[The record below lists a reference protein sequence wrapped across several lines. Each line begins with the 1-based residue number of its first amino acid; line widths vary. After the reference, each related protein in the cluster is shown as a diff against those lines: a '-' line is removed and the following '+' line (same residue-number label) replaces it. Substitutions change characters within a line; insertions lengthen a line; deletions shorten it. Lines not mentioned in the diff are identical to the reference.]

1 MRIFLPMVQ
10 LTQFNIASAGFIHK
24 FAAVVKKLN
33 LTTYTMEKDH
43 LFELAENYISQ
54 TGISVFLT
62 GRAGTGKTTFLKY
75 IVENTPKRCVVLAPT
90 GVAAINAGGVTIHS
104 FFQLPLCPY
113 LPDVKELITEYQMPD
128 AHRQLKK
135 EKVKIIKTLDLL
147 IIDEISMVRAD
158 LLDSVDAVM
167 RRYRRNDKPFGGV
180 QVLMIGDAHQLPPV
194 VTEQDEPWLK
204 RVYPSPF
211 FFHSKVMQR
220 LQYITIELQTV
231 YRQLDTSFLDILN
244 SIRDGRMDNATY
256 RLLNS
261 RLDPRFNPD
270 DTIAVSGNRW
280 IRLTTHNRQAD
291 NINQQKLEAL
301 KTRLYT
307 FYAEIEGDFPENSLP
322 AEKVLQL
329 KEGAQVMFLRNDSR
343 EGRFYNGKIATVT
356 EIDYDGITVTDENG
370 DEINVPLEKWE
381 NIQYDIDKETKEIV
395 PKVEGTFSQYPL
407 RAAWAVTIHKSQGL
421 TFDHVIIDAASAF
434 TFGQV
439 YVALSRCRT
448 LEGIVLS
455 SPISQSCLFNNSDV
469 SGFHDQFMPVTEME
483 RQLEA
488 SRSAYFMSTLK
499 DCFSFSELER
509 LIGWAG
515 GVFKNHLKN
524 TYPEQTARME
534 ENRIRIRDMEFVAEK
549 FRRELDRIGADDR
562 PRINERVSKAAGYF
576 MPILMD
582 AASEV
587 TPIMSVSID
596 NKEVKKTLTE
606 ASGEL
611 LPQLYMHL
619 QSMKEIQERGFSIE
633 SYLRIRNDALLSS
646 KTKTSIKKI
655 KEPKPVKE
663 KVVKTKP
670 TIEEIYSDNRHPEL
684 IQPLIDWRT
693 EQYMAQNIRAYWVIT
708 QRTLL
713 EIADTCPTTK
723 EELLQ
728 VNGFG
733 PAKWKQYGEEI
744 LELIKLHRT
753 H

>member
-1 MRIFLPMVQ
+1 M
-10 LTQFNIASAGFIHK
+10 K
-24 FAAVVKKLN
+24 
-33 LTTYTMEKDH
+33 KDH
-43 LFELAENYISQ
+43 LFELAENYVSH

-75 IVENTPKRCVVLAPT
+75 IVKNTPKRCVVLAPT

-113 LPDVKELITEYQMPD
+113 LPDVKELVTEYQLPE
-128 AHRQLKK
+128 AHRQLRK

-158 LLDSVDAVM
+158 LLDAVDAVM
-167 RRYRRNDKPFGGV
+167 RRYRHSNKPFGGV
-180 QVLMIGDAHQLPPV
+180 QLLMIGDAHQLPPV
-194 VTEQDEPWLK
+194 VTEQDEPWLRK
-204 RVYPSPF
+204 VYKSPF
-211 FFHSKVMQR
+211 FFHSKVMQK
-220 LQYITIELQTV
+220 LKYITIELQTV
-231 YRQLDTSFLDILN
+231 YRQSDTSFLDILN
-244 SIRDGRMDNATY
+244 SIRDGVMDNATY
-256 RLLNS
+256 RMLNS

-270 DTIAVSGNRW
+270 DSVAVSGSRW

-291 NINQQKLEAL
+291 NINQEKLEAL
-301 KTRLYT
+301 KTKLYT
-307 FYAEIEGDFPENSLP
+307 FYADIEGNFPENTLP

-343 EGRFYNGKIATVT
+343 EGRYYNGKIATVT
-356 EIDYDGITVTDENG
+356 DIDYGDGITVTDENG
-370 DEINVPLEKWE
+370 DEIRVPVEKWE
-381 NIQYDIDKETKEIV
+381 NIQYQIDKETKEIV
-395 PKVEGTFSQYPL
+395 PVVEGTFSQYPL

-421 TFDHVIIDAASAF
+421 TFDNVIIDAASAF
-434 TFGQV
+434 SFGQV

-469 SGFHDQFMPVTEME
+469 SGFHEQFQPVTEME

-488 SRSAYFMSTLK
+488 SRAEYFMNILK
-499 DCFSFSELER
+499 ECFTFSELER
-509 LIGWAG
+509 LTGWTG
-515 GVFKNHLKN
+515 GIFNNHLKN
-524 TYPEQTARME
+524 TYPDQTLRLE
-534 ENRIRIRDMEFVAEK
+534 ECRRKVRDVEKIAES
-549 FRRELDRIGADDR
+549 FRRQIDSIGPDNRPHLD
-562 PRINERVSKAAGYF
+562 ERVRKAAGYF
-576 MPILMD
+576 LPILIEV
-582 AASEV
+582 ASDI

-596 NKEVKKTLTE
+596 NKEVKKTLSE

-611 LPQLYMHL
+611 LPELSMHL
-619 QSMKEIQERGFSIE
+619 QGLKEILENGFSIE
-633 SYLRIRNDALLSS
+633 SYLKIRNDALLSS
-646 KTKTSIKKI
+646 SPKTTIKKI

-693 EQYMAQNIRAYWVIT
+693 EQYIAQNIRAYWVLT

-723 EELLQ
+723 EELLA
-728 VNGFG
+728 VSGFG
-733 PAKWKQYGEEI
+733 LAKWKQYGQEI
-744 LELIKLHRT
+744 LDLIAKHRK
-753 H
+753 